1 MNMKKQNYWKAVALK
16 KDLFFRMKKSAH
28 NINELIWKA
37 KYESPIFIRVA
48 FEAIKQLLLCGIIAF
63 ILFRADIFVDNK
75 WEITINNN
83 LKLPTCD
90 SAKNV
95 IRILALSA
103 ITAQK

>member
-83 LKLPTCD
+83 AFFSFL
-90 SAKNV
+90 
-95 IRILALSA
+95 LSGLVLSFYCGMVF
-103 ITAQK
+103 